1 MLEESVRSYRAPW
14 KGQLV
19 LACRKCQKKLKHSGK
34 KNWLAKL
41 GKTLSKRARQNG
53 DEVHLHVIEV
63 SCLKLCPKDGVT
75 VCTQAQLARQE
86 CSIVRTKA
94 DVDSLL
100 GQSKPQASQH
110 SITFSA
116 RPASEVSL

>member
-1 MLEESVRSYRAPW
+1 MLKSVRGYRAPW

-19 LACRKCQKKLKHSGK
+19 LACRKCQKKLKRSGK

-41 GKTLSKRARQNG
+41 TKTLRKRARQNG
-53 DEVHLHVIEV
+53 DELRLHIIDV
-63 SCLKLCPKDGVT
+63 SCLKLCPKDGIT
-75 VCTQAQLARQE
+75 LCTQAQIARQE

-100 GQSKPQASQH
+100 DQFKVQTSQH
-110 SITFSA
+110 SMTFNA
-116 RPASEVSL
+116 KPASEVSL